1 MPRVCAEYL
10 AAVGGFFFF
19 PNLYRMSGPAL
30 TRTELRDRQQR
41 IEKRPAP
48 RKVCSALR
56 SLRLEYSSTLRH
68 FTEQAC
74 ACGCLFDGLN
84 LSRSL
89 CRPEALLLWRLSVF
103 CFLFALCRAVRL
115 NLFPMKPTKA

>member
-1 MPRVCAEYL
+1 MIGSRGLKSVPHL
-10 AAVGGFFFF
+10 SQGLLGSAV
-19 PNLYRMSGPAL
+19 
-30 TRTELRDRQQR
+30 
-41 IEKRPAP
+41 
-48 RKVCSALR
+48 
-56 SLRLEYSSTLRH
+56 LRLEYSSTLRH

-103 CFLFALCRAVRL
+103 FFFSRPSVVPVRL
-115 NLFPMKPTKA
+115 NFPNEADKSLAPVFAVTA